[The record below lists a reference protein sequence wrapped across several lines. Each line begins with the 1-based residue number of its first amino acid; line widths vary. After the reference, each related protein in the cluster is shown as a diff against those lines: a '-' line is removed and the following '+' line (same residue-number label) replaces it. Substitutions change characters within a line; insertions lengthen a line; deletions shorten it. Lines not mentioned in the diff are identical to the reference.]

1 MTTDAVAI
9 ADLDSGPYAEAAVLA
24 SAEARGEPAWLRDR
38 RAEAAR
44 AFAATPLPTRAL
56 RPWRY
61 TDVSAL
67 DLGAFAPAEP
77 VLRIEATL
85 PPKTPLEAAEPDGA
99 YAGTLADALDPLD
112 AREQL
117 VREHL
122 GALVPG
128 TEGKFQAANAALWRG
143 GVLVHAPNRA
153 IFEAPVVVD
162 LDARA
167 LGDAAVFPRLLIVAG
182 EQAEVTVVLRMR
194 SGDAPLLAAGT
205 IEVEAAQAARVRL
218 LLDDRW
224 GADTQDYTTVRARL
238 GRDADLQIASLAIGG
253 RVLKQTV
260 EVALE
265 GEGANSA
272 IRAVALGDGEQHFDF
287 VTLQDHVGP
296 RTVSDVEIKAAL
308 AGASRSI
315 YYGITRVGEGAAGAH
330 ANQVNRNLLLSEHS
344 KADSDPVLEI
354 LTADVVR
361 CGHGATVGPVDE
373 DALFYL
379 QSRGLDRR
387 TALQLLVGGFFQSV
401 LGDVRLEGIAEELEA
416 TVFAKLATAEL

>member
-1 MTTDAVAI
+1 MTTDAATTS
-9 ADLDSGPYAEAAVLA
+9 DLSSDSYAEASVLA
-24 SAEARGEPAWLRDR
+24 AAEARGEPAWLRDR

-44 AFAATPLPTRAL
+44 AFAATPLPTRVL

-61 TDVSAL
+61 TDVSTL
-67 DLGAFAPAEP
+67 DLDAFAPGEP
-77 VLRIEATL
+77 ALRIEGAL
-85 PPKTPLEAAEPDGA
+85 PDGA
-99 YAGTLADALDPLD
+99 YAGTLADALGSDD
-112 AREQL
+112 ARPNLAEV
-117 VREHL
+117 VRERL

-143 GVLVHAPNRA
+143 GVLVHAPDRA
-153 IFEAPVVVD
+153 VFEAPVVID
-162 LDARA
+162 LDAGA
-167 LGDAAVFPRLLIVAG
+167 LASAAVFPRLLVVAG
-182 EQAEVTVVLRMR
+182 EQAEVTVVLRLR

-218 LLDDRW
+218 LIDDRW
-224 GADTQDYTTVRARL
+224 GADTQDYSTVRARL
-238 GRDADLQIASLAIGG
+238 GRDADLQVSSLAIGG

-260 EVALE
+260 EVTLE
-265 GEGANSA
+265 GEGAHSA
-272 IRAVALGDGEQHFDF
+272 IRAVALGDAHQHFDF
-287 VTLQDHVGP
+287 VTLQDHAGP
-296 RTVSDVEIKAAL
+296 RTVSNVEVKAAL

-315 YYGITRVGEGAAGAH
+315 YYGITRVGEGAAGAE

-387 TALQLLVGGFFQSV
+387 TALQLLVGGFFQSL
-401 LGDVRLEGIAEELEA
+401 LGDVRIAGIAEELEA

>member
-1 MTTDAVAI
+1 LTTDVATA
-9 ADLDSGPYAEAAVLA
+9 ADPYSEQSVLA
-24 SAEARGEPAWLRDR
+24 AAEARGEPGWLRDR

-67 DLGAFAPAEP
+67 DLGAFTPAEP
-77 VLRIEATL
+77 ALRIEAA
-85 PPKTPLEAAEPDGA
+85 TPEGA
-99 YAGTLADALDPLD
+99 YAGTLAAAVG

-117 VREHL
+117 VRERL

-128 TEGKFQAANAALWRG
+128 TEGKFQAANAALWQG
-143 GVLVHAPNRA
+143 GMLVHAPARA
-153 IFEAPVVVD
+153 AFGAPVVVD
-162 LDARA
+162 LDATVLA
-167 LGDAAVFPRLLIVAG
+167 EAAVFPRLIVIAE

-238 GRDADLQIASLAIGG
+238 GRDADLQVASLAIGG

-260 EVALE
+260 EVTLE

-272 IRAVALGDGEQHFDF
+272 IRAVALGDGDQHFDF
-287 VTLQDHVGP
+287 VTLQDHTGP
-296 RTVSDVEIKAAL
+296 RTTSDVEVKAAL

-315 YYGITRVGEGAAGAH
+315 YYGITRVGEGAAGAE
-330 ANQVNRNLLLSEHS
+330 ANQVNRNLLLSEHA

-354 LTADVVR
+354 LTADVIR

-373 DALFYL
+373 EALFYL

-387 TALQLLVGGFFQSV
+387 TSLQLLVGGFFQSV
-401 LGDVRLEGIAEELEA
+401 LGDVRLEGVAEELEA